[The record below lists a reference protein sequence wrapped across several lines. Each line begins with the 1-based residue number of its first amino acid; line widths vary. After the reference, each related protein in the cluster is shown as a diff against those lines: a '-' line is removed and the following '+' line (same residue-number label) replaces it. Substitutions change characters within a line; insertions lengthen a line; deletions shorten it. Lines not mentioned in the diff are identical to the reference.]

1 MILVGF
7 RYNRSVFMNYKKKYM
22 SYGLRNILDERYRV
36 ISDLVKKTEEKLARV
51 PQGRLIIKH
60 RNNSAYYY
68 AYGESKNRKERL
80 LSRKNP
86 EEIEVL
92 VQKSYLEMVLKA
104 ARKEKTVLENLV
116 LKYPET
122 VAEDIYNLLP
132 EERRMFAK
140 NIMITDDAF
149 VKRWVNQP
157 YKKKP
162 ISDDL
167 PVYITKKGE
176 RVRSKSEMII
186 ANMLY
191 DYGIPYKYE
200 CPLLVGGEIFHP
212 DFTILRLSD
221 RQVVYYEHCGKMGDP
236 GYVEDMIDRSRKYAF
251 DGIFQ
256 GDRLFYTFESAKQPL
271 DVRVITE
278 MIENNFR

>member
-1 MILVGF
+1 MSYFYELKDKPVQNQYEGEEMMEVKIRDVIHSRCELLTSLINRLENKINELPEGTVHTKRIGKGVYYYLSDGNSQERIL
-7 RYNRSVFMNYKKKYM
+7 RKDETELKEKLLQKKYLM
-22 SYGLRNILDERYRV
+22 RV
-36 ISDLVKKTEEKLARV
+36 IEVSRNE
-51 PQGRLIIKH
+51 IKV
-60 RNNSAYYY
+60 
-68 AYGESKNRKERL
+68 L
-80 LSRKNP
+80 LKFSG
-86 EEIEVL
+86 
-92 VQKSYLEMVLKA
+92 
-104 ARKEKTVLENLV
+104 
-116 LKYPET
+116 KYPEH
-122 VAEDIYNLLP
+122 VAEDVYEQLP
-132 EERRMFAK
+132 DEAK
-140 NIMITDDAF
+140 NGVKPIIPTDEQYVA
-149 VKRWVNQP
+149 RWLSEP
-157 YKKKP
+157 YTKKP
-162 ISDDL
+162 ISDDV

>member
-7 RYNRSVFMNYKKKYM
+7 RYNRSVFMNYKEKYM
-22 SYGLRNILDERYRV
+22 SYRLRNILDERYRV
-36 ISDLVKKTEEKLARV
+36 ISDLVKKTEEKLVRL

-80 LSRKNP
+80 LSRKKP
-86 EEIEVL
+86 EEIAVL

-104 ARKEKTVLENLV
+104 AKKEKTVLENLV

-132 EERRMFAK
+132 EERRIFAK

-162 ISDDL
+162 ISDDV
-167 PVYITKKGE
+167 PV
-176 RVRSKSEMII
+176 
-186 ANMLY
+186 
-191 DYGIPYKYE
+191 
-200 CPLLVGGEIFHP
+200 
-212 DFTILRLSD
+212 
-221 RQVVYYEHCGKMGDP
+221 
-236 GYVEDMIDRSRKYAF
+236 
-251 DGIFQ
+251 
-256 GDRLFYTFESAKQPL
+256 
-271 DVRVITE
+271 
-278 MIENNFR
+278 